1 MYTASRS
8 RAFNE
13 FGEGRRSTIKTL
25 LEPGGYDFCR
35 EEGAK
40 ARRLRFYAPRQTPWV
55 VGDTFFAS
63 AGLAI

>member
-13 FGEGRRSTIKTL
+13 FGEGRQALRKFVR
-25 LEPGGYDFCR
+25 PGGYDFYR